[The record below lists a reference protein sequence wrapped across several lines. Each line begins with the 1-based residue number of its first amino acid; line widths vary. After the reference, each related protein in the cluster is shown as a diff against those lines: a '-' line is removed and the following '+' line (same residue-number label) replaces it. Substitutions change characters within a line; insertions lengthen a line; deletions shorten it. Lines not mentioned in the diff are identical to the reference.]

1 MEFGLNEISIDIC
14 TVKWE
19 ESMRHVGIAML
30 AVMALIT
37 AHIPP
42 ADARDKS
49 EVLKASTVVGM
60 KVQSTEGK
68 RLGDIKDLVIDP
80 ADGSIGYAVLD
91 FGGFLGIG
99 DKYFAVPWE
108 ALQWTPDHK
117 AIVLDVSKKDLKQAP
132 GFDKNNWPDL
142 GSEEQ
147 ALIIYE
153 YYGMPLPGETPTPSK
168 VRK

>member
-1 MEFGLNEISIDIC
+1 MG
-14 TVKWE
+14 
-19 ESMRHVGIAML
+19 HVGIVAL
-30 AVMALIT
+30 ALMALLT
-37 AHIPP
+37 AN
-42 ADARDKS
+42 ALSAEARDKS
-49 EVLKASTVVGM
+49 GVLKVSTVIGM
-60 KVQSTEGK
+60 KVQDTEGK
-68 RLGDIKDLVIDP
+68 KLGDIKELVIDP

-132 GFDKNNWPDL
+132 GFDKNKWPDL

-147 ALIIYE
+147 ALSIYE
-153 YYGMPLPGETPTPSK
+153 YYGMPLPDVTQDPPK
-168 VRK
+168 ARK